1 MGVWWCG
8 TWYASVFLTVVENRS
23 AETLVPLI
31 KRFVTLRTT
40 IISDCW
46 KAYDSLGDEGYQH
59 LTVNHS
65 LTFKDPDTGACPNTV
80 EGMWACVK
88 RQLPDCQRA
97 KGMFSS
103 YLGEFMYRRLRRE
116 VPCIYTAFLQ
126 DVSTVYTPPH

>member
-1 MGVWWCG
+1 M
-8 TWYASVFLTVVENRS
+8 T
-23 AETLVPLI
+23 
-31 KRFVTLRTT
+31 
-40 IISDCW
+40 
-46 KAYDSLGDEGYQH
+46 LGDEGYQH

-65 LTFKDPDTGACPNTV
+65 LTLKNPDTGACTNTV